1 MAELAEKTEV
11 VVPMDH
17 NLECPACH
25 TRLDIVVIASFGR
38 GAAHVVGGSN
48 FSSDISVSLTPIGK
62 RMLINEHVCELPSN
76 D

>member
-25 TRLDIVVIASFGR
+25 THLDIVVITSFNR
-38 GAAHVVGGSN
+38 GSARVAGGST

-62 RMLINEHVCELPSN
+62 RMLINEHVCELPSK